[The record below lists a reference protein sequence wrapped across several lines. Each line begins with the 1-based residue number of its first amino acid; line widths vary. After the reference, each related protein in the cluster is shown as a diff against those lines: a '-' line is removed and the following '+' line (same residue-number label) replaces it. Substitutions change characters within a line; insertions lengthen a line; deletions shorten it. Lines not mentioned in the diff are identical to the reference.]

1 MARGA
6 SGSILDPAVQQ
17 RRRDRRAAR
26 SSTNEGKFAMKILLT
41 LIATLF
47 LGLTFVDSAV
57 WAAEP
62 VNVNTATAEEI
73 AANLKGVG
81 LSKAQLIVA
90 YREANGAFEHVDQ
103 LVNVKGIG
111 IKTIDQNRD
120 MILLGNEGGSAE
132 E

>member
-1 MARGA
+1 
-6 SGSILDPAVQQ
+6 
-17 RRRDRRAAR
+17 
-26 SSTNEGKFAMKILLT
+26 MKILLT

-47 LGLTFVDSAV
+47 LGFTFVDSAV

-90 YREANGAFEHVDQ
+90 YREANGAFVHVDQ

>member
-1 MARGA
+1 
-6 SGSILDPAVQQ
+6 
-17 RRRDRRAAR
+17 
-26 SSTNEGKFAMKILLT
+26 MKILLT

-47 LGLTFVDSAV
+47 LGFTFVDGV
-57 WAAEP
+57 IWAAEP

-111 IKTIDQNRD
+111 IKTVDQNRD
-120 MILLGNEGGSAE
+120 LILLGNEAGSAE